1 MIYWFTGQPGAGK
14 TVLGKKLHKFLETEK
29 RNWRKNVFHLDG
41 DHLRDITNNKDY
53 SEEGRKNNIRTAQ
66 TIVEYLHL
74 NRCDVVVSLVAPFI
88 ELREELKDKIGPD
101 MVEIFVH
108 TTESRERDHFHVKD
122 YEPPQVNFIDIN
134 TTKDSPDISFS
145 KLINHLNKLKKL

>member
-1 MIYWFTGQPGAGK
+1 
-14 TVLGKKLHKFLETEK
+14 
-29 RNWRKNVFHLDG
+29 
-41 DHLRDITNNKDY
+41 
-53 SEEGRKNNIRTAQ
+53 
-66 TIVEYLHL
+66 
-74 NRCDVVVSLVAPFI
+74 
-88 ELREELKDKIGPD
+88 

-108 TTESRERDHFHVKD
+108 TTEPRERDHFHVKD

>member
-41 DHLRDITNNKDY
+41 DHLREITNNKDY

-66 TIVEYLHL
+66 IIVEYLHL

-88 ELREELKDKIGPD
+88 ELRE
-101 MVEIFVH
+101 
-108 TTESRERDHFHVKD
+108 
-122 YEPPQVNFIDIN
+122 DIQLL
-134 TTKDSPDISFS
+134 SVQF
-145 KLINHLNKLKKL
+145 